1 MAFQE
6 EYKSKAYRD
15 SEIIVDN
22 DEVIFVKVNSYDGVK
37 YFGPDKMTETV
48 YYKKY
53 NNGSLYF
60 IFDKRDEYLDTT
72 PTIYTIYET

>member
-22 DEVIFVKVNSYDGVK
+22 EEVIFVKVN
-37 YFGPDKMTETV
+37 
-48 YYKKY
+48 
-53 NNGSLYF
+53 
-60 IFDKRDEYLDTT
+60 
-72 PTIYTIYET
+72 

>member
-53 NNGSLYF
+53 NIIRNKSVYKLSSLSNRN
-60 IFDKRDEYLDTT
+60 INVQT
-72 PTIYTIYET
+72 